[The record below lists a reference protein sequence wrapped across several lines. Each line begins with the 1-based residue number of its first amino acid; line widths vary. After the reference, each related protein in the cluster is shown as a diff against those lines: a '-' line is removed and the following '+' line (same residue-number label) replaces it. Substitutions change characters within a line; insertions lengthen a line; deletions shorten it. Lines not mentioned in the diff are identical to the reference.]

1 METTAPKTWK
11 PVTAGILNIVAG
23 VLSLLGFLGVI
34 IAIIAV
40 GAGPFMWDYFPGL
53 GPLTVGFIQS
63 ILVIVAIFS
72 AIVGILPLLGGIYG
86 VQRKKWGLALAGS
99 IAAIFGST
107 PLGIAST
114 IFTAISKDEFE

>member
-1 METTAPKTWK
+1 METTVQKTWK

-40 GAGPFMWDYFPGL
+40 GAGPFMWGAFPGL
-53 GPLTVGFIQS
+53 GPLTVGFVQS

-72 AIVGILPLLGGIYG
+72 AVVGILPLLGGIYG
-86 VQRKKWGLALAGS
+86 IQRRKWGLALAG
-99 IAAIFGST
+99 AILSLPGIMGVLAIIFIS
-107 PLGIAST
+107 LG
-114 IFTAISKDEFE
+114 KKEFK